1 MFQAKTH
8 HLVWPIEGEKSQ
20 SIESVSIKTL
30 TMGQHRA
37 LNKDSNNDDL
47 TLLRSCIS
55 SATGLTVKE
64 LKELVTPDYNSIQN
78 QVLELMSTT
87 TSALL
92 DGAFNKNPMALLIP
106 IQGDDGQEKATYKL
120 RPPTVATTDL
130 MDTHE
135 DEWQRTLF
143 ISSSCTGF
151 SQAELERMC
160 LPDWN
165 QLQERLIDFL
175 EKSADFFRQEM

>member
-1 MFQAKTH
+1 MFQAKIH
-8 HLVWPIEGEKSQ
+8 NLVWPIKDEKNQ
-20 SIESVSIKTL
+20 PIETVTIKTL

-37 LNKDSNNDDL
+37 LNKESNNDDL

-55 SATGLTVKE
+55 SATGLTVEE
-64 LKELVTPDYNSIQN
+64 LKNLVTPDYNSIQN
-78 QVLELMSTT
+78 QVLELMSAT
-87 TSALL
+87 TSTLL
-92 DGAFNKNPMALLIP
+92 EGVFNKNPVALLIP
-106 IQGDDGQEKATYKL
+106 IQGDNGQEKATYKL

-130 MDTHE
+130 MDTHD

-151 SQAELERMC
+151 SQAELERLC